1 LFNIVLSDLL
11 KEIIGR
17 CSLFLWEVHLCLLP
31 VHISVLKKDRLILRP
46 HLFMYF
52 VFSVP
57 KYPRTAKPSPMLQ
70 QLKKLSLFALLL
82 VSQILFA
89 QSDKEKAL
97 AKLREGIE
105 LMDDGKYEESIKAL
119 EEGQKLNP
127 DLLDFPYEMAY
138 AHYLQKDYKTAI
150 RLLEKL
156 TSRKD
161 VIPAVFQ
168 LLGNSYDYLEQ
179 PDKALEVYDA
189 GLRKFPNSGMLHLE
203 KGNVYWIKKDYAK
216 ALPSYEKGIEVDPR
230 FPSNYYRAARIYLS
244 SNNEIWGMLYGE
256 IFMNLERNSKR
267 TAEISELLFDTYKKE
282 IKFTSDTSMTV
293 SFCQQ
298 MTMDVSALKDPKN
311 IKLPYCFIYEPT
323 LMLALDMEKKIDLVS
338 LNRIRTRFLEF
349 YFKQGFNKTYPNVL
363 FDYQQKVKDAG
374 HLDAYNTWLLQMGDE
389 EGFEKWR
396 SDNENK
402 WDNFIK
408 WFADNQMKVDNNNRF
423 HSTQYN

>member
-1 LFNIVLSDLL
+1 
-11 KEIIGR
+11 
-17 CSLFLWEVHLCLLP
+17 
-31 VHISVLKKDRLILRP
+31 
-46 HLFMYF
+46 
-52 VFSVP
+52 
-57 KYPRTAKPSPMLQ
+57 MLQ
-70 QLKKLSLFALLL
+70 QLKKLSLIALLL
-82 VSQILFA
+82 VSPTLFA
-89 QSDKEKAL
+89 QSDKEKAQ

-119 EEGQKLNP
+119 EEGQKLDP

-150 RLLEKL
+150 RFLEKL

-179 PDKALEVYDA
+179 PDKALDVYDA
-189 GLRKFPNSGMLHLE
+189 GLRKFPNSGLLHLE

-216 ALPSYEKGIEVDPR
+216 ALPFYEKGIEVDPR
-230 FPSNYYRAARIYLS
+230 FPSNYYRAARIYCAS
-244 SNNEIWGMLYGE
+244 SNEIWGMLYGE

-298 MTMDVSALKDPKN
+298 MTMDVSALKDPNK

-323 LMLALDMEKKIDLVS
+323 LLLALDMEKKIDLAS
-338 LNRIRTRFLEF
+338 LNRTRTRFLEA

-363 FDYQQKVKDAG
+363 FDYQQKIKDAG
-374 HLDAYNTWLLQMGDE
+374 HFDAYNTWLLQMGDQE
-389 EGFEKWR
+389 AFEKWR
-396 SDNENK
+396 GDNESK
-402 WDNFIK
+402 WEDFIK
-408 WFADNQMKVDNNNRF
+408 WFADNQLKVDNNNRF